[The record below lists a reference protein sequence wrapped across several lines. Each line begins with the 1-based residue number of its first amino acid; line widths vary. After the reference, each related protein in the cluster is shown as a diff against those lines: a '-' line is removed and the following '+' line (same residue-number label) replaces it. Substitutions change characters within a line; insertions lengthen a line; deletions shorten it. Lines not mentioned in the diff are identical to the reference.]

1 MSRVKSSLIIS
12 CALSSI
18 LLGSTEEVFM
28 PLGRPVKPIVLTDDE
43 RSKLVTWSRRPT
55 TAQRLALRAKIVL
68 AAADGQANTA
78 IAADLRITLPTVGK
92 WRQRFLEHRL
102 DGLMDEPRPGA
113 PRTIT
118 DARVEEIVTKTLET
132 KPKNAT
138 HWSTRGLAKTSG
150 LSQTAISRIWRAFG
164 LKPHLHET
172 FKFSTDPYFVE
183 KVRDVVGLYL
193 NPPERAIVL
202 SVDEKSQIQALDR
215 SQPVLPMTTG
225 QAERGTHDY
234 VRNGTTSLFSAL
246 NVTTGQVIGKCYRRH
261 RHQEFLKFLA
271 EIDAAIPVEDGVTIH
286 LIMDNYSTHKTPAVK
301 RWLTHHPR
309 FVVHFTPTSA
319 SWINQV
325 ERFFAEIT
333 EKRIRRG
340 VFKSVRALE
349 AAIEEYLAEHNAD
362 PKPFRWTATADLI
375 LRKVENI
382 CKRTSNSGH

>member
-1 MSRVKSSLIIS
+1 MFS
-12 CALSSI
+12 
-18 LLGSTEEVFM
+18 EEVIM
-28 PLGRPVKPIVLTDDE
+28 ALGRPLTPITLTADE
-43 RSKLVTWSRRPT
+43 RSKLLVWSRRPT

-68 AAADGQANTA
+68 AAVEGKANTA

-92 WRQRFLEHRL
+92 WRQRFLDRRL
-102 DGLMDEPRPGA
+102 DGLTDEPRPGA
-113 PRTIT
+113 PRTIN
-118 DARVEEIVTKTLET
+118 DARVEDIVTKTLET

-138 HWSTRGLAKTSG
+138 HWSTRGMAKATG

-164 LKPHLHET
+164 LKPHLTET

-193 NPPERAIVL
+193 NPPDRSIVL
-202 SVDEKSQIQALDR
+202 SVDEKSQVQALDR
-215 SQPVLPMTTG
+215 TQPILPMTTG

-246 NVTTGQVIGKCYRRH
+246 DVATGKVIGKCYRRH

-271 EIDAAIPVEDGVTIH
+271 QIDETIPVEDGVSIH
-286 LIMDNYSTHKTPAVK
+286 LVMDNYSTHKTPAVK
-301 RWLTHHPR
+301 RWLTKHPR

-340 VFKSVRALE
+340 VFKTVKSLE
-349 AAIEEYLAEHNAD
+349 EAIESYLAEHNAN
-362 PKPFRWTATADLI
+362 PKPFRWTATADII
-375 LRKVENI
+375 LRKVEEI
-382 CKRTSNSGH
+382 CKRTCNSGH